1 MEDATRNFFRNV
13 KAFKTKD
20 RPKQFDPMSLFPGKN
35 EEEVAK
41 ELASYFNRMSAEFQ
55 PLEPK
60 DIPRTHHRKLPTLE
74 PYQVEGR
81 IRAFKK
87 PKSMVK
93 GDIFPVLFDK
103 FATLLAIPLTD
114 IYNEITRTQIWPL
127 VWKQEFVTVIPKCR
141 TPEGMGDLRNIS
153 CTMLA
158 SKIYESFV
166 LNWLATEVSCKDNQ
180 YGGVRGC
187 GVGHLL
193 VDMWDEV
200 LTGLVDARAAIMV
213 TAIDYAK
220 AFNRLSFQH
229 CLEAFARKGAS
240 TQIIRLLAIFLSNR
254 TMSARVNVT
263 WSDQLPVHGGVP
275 QGSIL
280 GVMLFNVSTDDLE
293 DGETDTRAFIHS
305 SSSDNCLEDSHMS
318 FHSPIIDRSSED
330 SNAET
335 LSFIHRSSSEN
346 GRSDAGTEDSLPWI
360 NTSPGVDQ
368 RSPDPC
374 QSPRAVPP
382 GADQLGPGPGQSP
395 RALPLNPDAEPFV
408 PRSYVQPFQAEYCP
422 SAARVNI
429 TDELL
434 SRLPRMEP
442 CIDPQTAEVLSVTD
456 ELMRQQDA
464 EDEARALCP
473 GHHDIRYERQPN
485 HDHGEV
491 LLSST
496 PINCHRR
503 GRPRIR
509 SSPVRL
515 RGPRLSARDWSFMPG
530 RRNRRRRRNLNRR
543 INYTDEGELHVEE
556 EVNRK
561 RTGLRW
567 KMKPP
572 RNLKF
577 VEDEHGFRQRPPVN
591 GPRKAG
597 QVQARYTIPEHLQAS
612 RCEGRI

>member
-1 MEDATRNFFRNV
+1 
-13 KAFKTKD
+13 
-20 RPKQFDPMSLFPGKN
+20 
-35 EEEVAK
+35 
-41 ELASYFNRMSAEFQ
+41 
-55 PLEPK
+55 
-60 DIPRTHHRKLPTLE
+60 
-74 PYQVEGR
+74 
-81 IRAFKK
+81 
-87 PKSMVK
+87 
-93 GDIFPVLFDK
+93 
-103 FATLLAIPLTD
+103 
-114 IYNEITRTQIWPL
+114 
-127 VWKQEFVTVIPKCR
+127 
-141 TPEGMGDLRNIS
+141 
-153 CTMLA
+153 
-158 SKIYESFV
+158 
-166 LNWLATEVSCKDNQ
+166 
-180 YGGVRGC
+180 
-187 GVGHLL
+187 
-193 VDMWDEV
+193 
-200 LTGLVDARAAIMV
+200 
-213 TAIDYAK
+213 
-220 AFNRLSFQH
+220 
-229 CLEAFARKGAS
+229 
-240 TQIIRLLAIFLSNR
+240 
-254 TMSARVNVT
+254 
-263 WSDQLPVHGGVP
+263 
-275 QGSIL
+275 
-280 GVMLFNVSTDDLE
+280 
-293 DGETDTRAFIHS
+293 
-305 SSSDNCLEDSHMS
+305 MS